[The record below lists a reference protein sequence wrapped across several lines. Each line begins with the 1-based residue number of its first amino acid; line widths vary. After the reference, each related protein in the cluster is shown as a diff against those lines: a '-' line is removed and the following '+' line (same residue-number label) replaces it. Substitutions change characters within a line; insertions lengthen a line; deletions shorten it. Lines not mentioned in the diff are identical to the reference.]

1 MKGWNS
7 VVIHGKLP
15 EVPSKDSFRRRT
27 KMNNVCSL
35 RRVLLL
41 SAVLLSV
48 SALIYAQSDL
58 GSISGFVK
66 DPSGASIPNAKVV
79 VRNQSGSVERQA
91 TTNEAG
97 YYTITNIPPG
107 LYSISV
113 EVAGFKRFE
122 SRDNKLDPAS

>member
-1 MKGWNS
+1 MEGWNS

-15 EVPSKDSFRRRT
+15 EVPSKDSFGRRI
-27 KMNNVCSL
+27 KMNNVCPL

-41 SAVLLSV
+41 CAVLLSV

-79 VRNQSGSVERQA
+79 VRNQSGSMERQG
-91 TTNEAG
+91 E
-97 YYTITNIPPG
+97 
-107 LYSISV
+107 
-113 EVAGFKRFE
+113 K
-122 SRDNKLDPAS
+122 NKGGKQKCSKT

>member
-1 MKGWNS
+1 MKGLNS

-58 GSISGFVK
+58 GSICAFVK
-66 DPSGASIPNAKVV
+66 DPSGASVPNAKVV
-79 VRNQSGSVERQA
+79 VKSQTGTLERQV
-91 TTNEAG
+91 TTNESG
-97 YYTITNIPPG
+97 YYTVTNIPPG
-107 LYSISV
+107 YYSI
-113 EVAGFKRFE
+113 
-122 SRDNKLDPAS
+122 